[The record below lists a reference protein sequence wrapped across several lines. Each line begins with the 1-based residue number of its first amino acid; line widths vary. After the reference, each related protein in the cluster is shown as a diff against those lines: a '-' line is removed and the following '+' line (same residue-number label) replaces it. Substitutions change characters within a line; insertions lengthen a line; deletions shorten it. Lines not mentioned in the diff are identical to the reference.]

1 MSNSNRPRTVLDQPD
16 SGGPAASPSAPPWA
30 APRPQSPPSMPGSSA
45 PFGAPPSFGGGRA
58 ATELEPGSNFGN
70 PAPATPYAQAPA
82 ASANP
87 AAAGR
92 SSTVWVPPEPA
103 TPAAG
108 GAPAAAAPAAAKA
121 PARKITGWL
130 VASDRLQ
137 AFTLHEGANRVGR
150 GLENEVVIDNPTISG
165 FQCNLYCREQGLH
178 LMPDPRLTNPIE
190 LNGEPIFATTQLFG
204 PARIKMGNAEWMI
217 VLLPDSAL

>member
-16 SGGPAASPSAPPWA
+16 AAEAPSAPPWA
-30 APRPQSPPSMPGSSA
+30 SPRPQSPPSMPGSSA
-45 PFGAPPSFGGGRA
+45 PFGAQPSFGGGRA
-58 ATELEPGSNFGN
+58 ATELEPGGNYGN
-70 PAPATPYAQAPA
+70 PPPPASFAQSPSAPANPVA
-82 ASANP
+82 AG
-87 AAAGR
+87 GR

-108 GAPAAAAPAAAKA
+108 GAAPAPSAAKA

-130 VASDRLQ
+130 VGADRLQ

-150 GLENEVVIDNPTISG
+150 GLENEIVIDNPTISS
-165 FQCNLYCREQGLH
+165 FQCNLYCRELALH

-190 LNGEPIFATTQLFG
+190 VNGEPVFTTTQLYG
-204 PARIKMGNAEWMI
+204 PARIKMGNAEWTI
-217 VLLPDSAL
+217 VLLPEG